1 MYRIIFVMLSI
12 WTLCFHLNCSLK
24 SNKKVNE
31 VWISVKVHIE
41 SVGSPEN
48 EDVIFNNQRYWV
60 LYKVKYKNDT
70 LESFQRFYPEGP
82 ISYSI
87 EELKNDTAIYTS
99 RNIPFIQNWTIIDNH
114 LFENNINTN
123 VELEKLDK
131 KHYKEKDGDRIFVV
145 Q

>member
-1 MYRIIFVMLSI
+1 MCRIIFVMLLA
-12 WTLCFHLNCSLK
+12 WTTCFHLNCTFN

-31 VWISVKVHIE
+31 VWISAKVKQGFV
-41 SVGSPEN
+41 SNYDN
-48 EDVIFNNQRYWV
+48 EDVVINKQKYWV

-87 EELKNDTAIYTS
+87 DELKNDTAIYTS
-99 RNIPFIQNWTIIDNH
+99 RNIPFIQNWAIIDNH

-123 VELEKLDK
+123 IELEELDK
-131 KHYKEKDGDRIFVV
+131 KHYKEKEGQRIFVV